1 VIAGTSLPK
10 PGATI
15 DALRQVLPRG
25 GALPFAEWQR
35 RHRVMV
41 WLIWANVLSL
51 PTYGALSGALS
62 GAQTAGAAT
71 MMLLFATAASLP
83 QLGRLP
89 RSVASSLAL
98 LTSAALLVQVSG
110 GLIEAHFY
118 FFVLIVLLTLY
129 EDWIPFLLAV
139 AYVLVH
145 HGAIG
150 TIDPKAVYNRPEEW
164 AHPWR
169 WAIVHAVFVAG
180 SGVAGITAW
189 RLNEKVRS
197 EMRDVQRELAAA
209 ATIDS
214 LTGLANRRKLMVDL
228 AAFASG
234 EEHESTV
241 LVLLD
246 LNGFKLYN
254 DRFGH
259 LAGDALLARLG
270 SRLEHRAGP
279 GGGAYRLGGDEF
291 CVVASGD
298 LADVPEIEAAAAAAL
313 CEHGE
318 AFSVTSSFGSVVV
331 PAEAADP
338 EAALRVADQRMYAQK
353 NSNRESASVQT
364 KSVLVQALTERHPA
378 LENHVYG
385 VGELAEAV
393 ARRLGL
399 DAHEAAQIRRA
410 AELHDVGKVAIP
422 DGIIQ
427 KAGPLTED
435 EWDFMRRHPVIGERI
450 LAAAPALADLGP
462 LVRWSHERFDGTGY
476 PDRLAG
482 EEIPLGARV
491 IAVCD
496 SFDAIVGGRPY
507 RAARNLS
514 WALEELRRCAGTQFD
529 PRVVDAF
536 CAAIEEQ
543 DVTPAVAV

>member
-1 VIAGTSLPK
+1 MP
-10 PGATI
+10 AT
-15 DALRQVLPRG
+15 AARLVTLRSVLPRG
-25 GALPFAEWQR
+25 GALPPAEWER
-35 RHRVMV
+35 RHRLMV
-41 WLIWANVLSL
+41 WLIWANAIAL
-51 PTYGALSGALS
+51 PIYGAVSGRLGLSQTVGA
-62 GAQTAGAAT
+62 GTI
-71 MMLLFATAASLP
+71 MLLFAIAASMP
-83 QLGRLP
+83 QLGRSP
-89 RSVASSLAL
+89 RSIASSLAL
-98 LTSAALLVQVSG
+98 LTAAALLVQVSG

-145 HGAIG
+145 HGLIG
-150 TIDPKAVYNRPEEW
+150 TLDPKSVYNRPEEW

-169 WAIVHAVFVAG
+169 WATVHAVFVAG
-180 SGVAGITAW
+180 GGVAGITAW
-189 RLNEKVRS
+189 RLNEKVRA

-209 ATIDS
+209 ATTDS
-214 LTGLANRRKLMVDL
+214 LTGLANRRKLMGDL
-228 AAFASG
+228 EELLEGESSG
-234 EEHESTV
+234 SAL

-246 LNGFKLYN
+246 LDGFKLYN

-259 LAGDALLARLG
+259 LAGDALLTRLG
-270 SRLEHRAGP
+270 MRLQEAVGEQAGL
-279 GGGAYRLGGDEF
+279 YRLGGDEF
-291 CVVASGD
+291 CVVAPGDDGD
-298 LADVPEIEAAAAAAL
+298 LPALEASTASAL

-318 AFSVTSSFGSVVV
+318 GFSVTSSYGSVVI

-338 EAALRVADQRMYAQK
+338 EAALRFADQRMYAQK
-353 NSNRESASVQT
+353 NGGRQSASAQS
-364 KSVLVQALTERHPA
+364 KSVLVQALMERHPT
-378 LENHVYG
+378 LGEHVSG

-393 ARRLGL
+393 ALRLGL
-399 DAHEAAQIRRA
+399 DEPEAMQIRRA

-427 KAGPLTED
+427 KPGPLTDD

-462 LVRWSHERFDGTGY
+462 LVRSSHERYDGTGY

-482 EEIPLGARV
+482 DEIPLAARI

-507 RAARNLS
+507 RAARNLA
-514 WALEELRRCAGTQFD
+514 WALAELRRCAGTQFD
-529 PRVVDAF
+529 PRVVEAF
-536 CAAIEEQ
+536 CAAVDEQ
-543 DVTPAVAV
+543 DLAPAVAV